1 MSLLRKL
8 KDTFGYQIDVVIP
21 NYETNFVDL
30 IEDVC
35 KRHEYFLLT
44 KVSLDELIDPNFI
57 NKFVK
62 NGNLKEIFKIMK
74 IVYDF
79 TTVPV

>member
-1 MSLLRKL
+1 MSLLSKL
-8 KDTFGYQIDVVIP
+8 KDTFGYQIDLVIP

-30 IEDVC
+30 IEDVF

-57 NKFVK
+57 NKFVN
-62 NGNLKEIFKIMK
+62 NGNLKGIFKINEN
-74 IVYDF
+74 IL
-79 TTVPV
+79 